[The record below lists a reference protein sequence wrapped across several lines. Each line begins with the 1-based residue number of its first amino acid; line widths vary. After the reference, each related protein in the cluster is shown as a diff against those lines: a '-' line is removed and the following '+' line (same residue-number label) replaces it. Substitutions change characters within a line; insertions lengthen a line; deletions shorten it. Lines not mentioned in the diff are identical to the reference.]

1 VLGLL
6 LRPQALD
13 QPGGAGTGA
22 QVAGEQ
28 REQAAQ
34 PAAGDLLAAPG
45 HPRQQGQLGGH
56 PTSLASRQKLDRG
69 SRTGEKR

>member
-13 QPGGAGTGA
+13 QPGGAGAGA

-28 REQAAQ
+28 REQATQ
-34 PAAGDLLAAPG
+34 PAAGDLPAAQAA
-45 HPRQQGQLGGH
+45 RD
-56 PTSLASRQKLDRG
+56 SRVSSVVTEVG
-69 SRTGEKR
+69 SSAN